1 MSASSGLVSSPVEE
15 GGAELAERTE
25 GFVGVHDESV
35 ARNHVMSVTLSHDDE
50 PVSGRLRPHPDTGE
64 VTLE

>member
-1 MSASSGLVSSPVEE
+1 MSASSALVSSPVEE

-35 ARNHVMSVTLSHDDE
+35 ARHHVMSVTLGHDDE
-50 PVSGRLRPHPDTGE
+50 PVGGGLGSHPDTGE
-64 VTLE
+64 VSSE